1 MRTDQISTAG
11 DYGMQWRNT
20 WIILATKSVIR
31 VDDLRRLTV
40 WE

>member
-11 DYGMQWRNT
+11 DYGIKWRNM
-20 WIILATKSVIR
+20 WNVLATKSVIC